1 MIFFAEYLHGVRK
14 SPFAEF
20 FIFAGALS
28 ARGADA
34 LLYPRCYYLRLVG
47 ARRVYLLAY
56 PFNTL
61 TYALERALCVAEPPA
76 QLTAFAAR
84 RIFLRG
90 AEAVA
95 QLFELRARDENKY
108 QRRRRA
114 LRYRGYCLW
123 VRQDDR
129 AYPADADERC
139 GYPELTELIKQPG
152 AEPRRRIH
160 SAESGI
166 AARRR
171 ERYSGAYAAE
181 RAARFAQS
189 EAQEHD
195 NKRRRSP
202 GGAKVHDIKLRERC
216 KRRAAGDGDA
226 YNIAPAEPPSLFSF
240 INERERT
247 REKICH
253 PARENAVGEKSHNAV

>member
-1 MIFFAEYLHGVRK
+1 MILFAEYLHGVRK
-14 SPFAEF
+14 SPLAELL
-20 FIFAGALS
+20 IFAGTFS

-34 LLYPRCYYLRLVG
+34 LLYPRGYYLRLVG

-61 TYALERALCVAEPPA
+61 AYALERALCVAEPPA

-95 QLFELRARDENKY
+95 QLFELRARNEDEY

-114 LRYRGYCLW
+114 LRYRGYRLR
-123 VRQDDR
+123 VRRDDR
-129 AYPADADERC
+129 AYPADADECC
-139 GYPELTELIKQPG
+139 GYPKLTELIEQPG

-195 NKRRRSP
+195 DKRRRGP

-216 KRRAAGDGDA
+216 KCCTAGDGGA
-226 YNIAPAEPPSLFSF
+226 YNVAPAEPPSLFPF
-240 INERERT
+240 INERE
-247 REKICH
+247 
-253 PARENAVGEKSHNAV
+253 

>member
-1 MIFFAEYLHGVRK
+1 M
-14 SPFAEF
+14 
-20 FIFAGALS
+20 
-28 ARGADA
+28 
-34 LLYPRCYYLRLVG
+34 
-47 ARRVYLLAY
+47 
-56 PFNTL
+56 
-61 TYALERALCVAEPPA
+61 TYALERALRVAEPPA

-90 AEAVA
+90 AQTVA

-114 LRYRGYCLW
+114 LRYRGYRLRVW
-123 VRQDDR
+123 RDDR

-139 GYPELTELIKQPG
+139 GYPELAELIKQPG

-171 ERYSGAYAAE
+171 ERYSGTYAAE
-181 RAARFAQS
+181 HAARFAQS

-195 NKRRRSP
+195 DKRRRSP
-202 GGAKVHDIKLRERC
+202 GGAEVHDIKLRERC
-216 KRRAAGDGDA
+216 ERRAAGDGDA
-226 YNIAPAEPPSLFSF
+226 YNIAPAEPPSFFSF

-253 PARENAVGEKSHNAV
+253 PARENAVGEKRDNAV